1 MVGDWN
7 GQSQWCPG
15 PELNRYVSFETRD
28 FKSRASANFAT
39 RAGREVIENQ
49 LIIAEFGGVDGLAA
63 ASARAFALAIL
74 KFHHCIPEIRL
85 IDNVVPSKH

>member
-1 MVGDWN
+1 MIKK
-7 GQSQWCPG
+7 
-15 PELNRYVSFETRD
+15 D